1 MLENCIED
9 ILSISIGNNIDLRAK
24 KRGPKVTDFPSSF
37 LIELWRSETPAE
49 NQIQCKQQLGENEGD
64 LNAIFKC
71 QNSACT

>member
-37 LIELWRSETPAE
+37 LIELWRSETLAE